1 MWYLLINTEQ
11 RRLSVPGHS
20 LLFRFR
26 AVRRARIVGGTGTT
40 AITVFLAAACTRK
53 PTRNCHPARHLFQCG
68 TDPCSPVEMS
78 FRTTESWRCVNGT
91 CAEKVEPF
99 PPLLS
104 STFALILLGVAIV
117 GIVALSLT
125 THHCH
130 KGKMKRRKIQR
141 AQEEYERDQLS
152 PVPAARK
159 ADRCVIARPAAG
171 CTEPPPG
178 RQDTAE
184 LSTQTGAVEAGVLE
198 AVAVSR

>member
-1 MWYLLINTEQ
+1 MNL
-11 RRLSVPGHS
+11 
-20 LLFRFR
+20 
-26 AVRRARIVGGTGTT
+26 
-40 AITVFLAAACTRK
+40 
-53 PTRNCHPARHLFQCG
+53 
-68 TDPCSPVEMS
+68 
-78 FRTTESWRCVNGT
+78 RTTESWRCVNGT

-99 PPLLS
+99 QPLLS

-141 AQEEYERDQLS
+141 AQEEYEKDQLS
-152 PVPAARK
+152 PVPTAKK

-171 CTEPPPG
+171 HIESPPG
-178 RQDTAE
+178 CQDTAA
-184 LSTQTGAVEAGVLE
+184 LSTHTDAVEAGVLK

>member
-1 MWYLLINTEQ
+1 
-11 RRLSVPGHS
+11 
-20 LLFRFR
+20 
-26 AVRRARIVGGTGTT
+26 
-40 AITVFLAAACTRK
+40 
-53 PTRNCHPARHLFQCG
+53 
-68 TDPCSPVEMS
+68 MS
-78 FRTTESWRCVNGT
+78 FRSTESWRCVNGT

-99 PPLLS
+99 PPPLS

-171 CTEPPPG
+171 YTEPPPG
-178 RQDTAE
+178 RHDPAA
-184 LSTQTGAVEAGVLE
+184 LSAHTGAVEAGVLE

>member
-1 MWYLLINTEQ
+1 
-11 RRLSVPGHS
+11 
-20 LLFRFR
+20 
-26 AVRRARIVGGTGTT
+26 
-40 AITVFLAAACTRK
+40 
-53 PTRNCHPARHLFQCG
+53 
-68 TDPCSPVEMS
+68 MS
-78 FRTTESWRCVNGT
+78 FRSTESWRCVNGT

-99 PPLLS
+99 PPPLS

-171 CTEPPPG
+171 CTEPG
-178 RQDTAE
+178 RHDPAA
-184 LSTQTGAVEAGVLE
+184 LSAHTGAVEAGVLE